1 MLHTLLALVKEVL
14 ILKCRLVSEKLQDL
28 EVAFEFIAQFMLKH
42 LDLEE
47 LETHA
52 LWELGL
58 NAL

>member
-1 MLHTLLALVKEVL
+1 MLALVKEVL